1 MRIQRTLP
9 TVIVF
14 LIGLFA
20 VSSVFS
26 SNIDRNVYG
35 IWTETYNGAKYG
47 MAATDADAV
56 ALDNWNGF
64 VISDRTDSPVPEGS
78 KYMRFAIN
86 TTGWVGAGISC
97 QNTGGSKNM
106 SSYHN
111 GYLKFYARSSNAAVA
126 NYQFGVKFG
135 TLETGEVW
143 LNLSSYGFSAN
154 GSWHE
159 ITVPLNTTTNANLT
173 SVNLANITQLFMLRN
188 NTAPLTLGDSIDIDN
203 IVWVKST
210 AGTFAAGLKKISNDV
225 SVTTITWNNGSN
237 VSTNAGWVA
246 SDQYIELDLD
256 MYVTNTV
263 WNVRIYTENGAI
275 NRNGLMS
282 PSLNHKIPL
291 CWRASDFKL
300 PYSNGSDVR
309 TLTIGEIA
317 VSSVTAKLYDAGAV
331 PNPNDADYWCWFWM
345 IDKTENH
352 TEDYNIVWDK
362 RGFQGAE
369 NTGAFYGMNQ
379 TLGIFPRRYLGAKFL
394 NVVGGQR
401 YSATITAEFAYE

>member
-1 MRIQRTLP
+1 MRIQKTLS

-14 LIGLFA
+14 LIGVFA
-20 VSSVFS
+20 VPSAFS
-26 SNIDRNVYG
+26 SNIGRNVYG

-56 ALDNWNGF
+56 SLDNWNGF

-106 SSYHN
+106 SSYYN
-111 GYLKFYARSSNAAVA
+111 GYLKFYARSSNSIVA
-126 NYQFGVKFG
+126 TYKVGLKIG
-135 TLETGEVW
+135 TSTEVW
-143 LNLSSYGFSAN
+143 FSLNSYGFSAD

-159 ITVPLNTTTNANLT
+159 ISVPLNTATNANLT
-173 SVNLANITQLFMLRN
+173 SANLANITQLFMISN
-188 NTAPLTLGDSIDIDN
+188 SGAALTIGHAVDIDN
-203 IVWVKST
+203 IVWVKS
-210 AGTFAAGLKKISNDV
+210 GTGSFTPSLKRISDDV
-225 SVTTITWNNGSN
+225 AVTTITWNGS
-237 VSTNAGWVA
+237 SAISGNAGWTA

-256 MYVTNTV
+256 MYVTNKI
-263 WNVRIYTENGAI
+263 WDVRIYTDNGATD
-275 NRNGLMS
+275 RNGLMS

-291 CWRASDFKL
+291 CWRASDYKL
-300 PYSNGSDVR
+300 PYAVGGDTR
-309 TLTIGEIA
+309 TLTIGEVA

-331 PNPNDADYWCWFWM
+331 SNPASADYWCWFWM
-345 IDKTENH
+345 LDKAENH
-352 TEDYNIVWDK
+352 TEDYNVIWDN

-379 TLGIFPRRYLGAKFL
+379 TLGIFPRIYLGAKFL

-401 YSATITAEFAYE
+401 YSATITVEFAYE